1 MQSMLTTVRAA
12 SVLTSARMARDDG
25 RDGACGPVHKAR
37 SVSVGAQLRVRRLSL
52 ADLTPHD
59 LQAWTALEARAAEP
73 NAYLSPHFVLP
84 ALRHL
89 DPQLKPV
96 LLAVEREGHTGTELI
111 ALGVFASV
119 AGSRL
124 CPLPQLVGYLSRHS
138 YLGGL
143 LVDREHL
150 EVAVGAF
157 FDHLRAGLF
166 GWQVLILPKV
176 QSDGLVAQALY
187 ARAAE
192 HGLHAHRAGVQERAV
207 LLPAAAGQD
216 ALRQA
221 LGKRY
226 NEVERCKRRLSE
238 FGDVSWQCLREQV
251 SEAAIENFLQLEH
264 QGWKA
269 EVGSSLRATPAD
281 EAFFKEAVAGFGTES
296 RALFTEL
303 RVGDKPIASTS
314 NFISG
319 GVGFAFKV
327 GWEAELRKYGPGL
340 LNEAEFMRAAPQVC
354 ADLDWFDSGA
364 APDSFINKLWT
375 ARRELATLVV
385 PLTRLGEIGLHASA
399 SLRRAVRRLRKPVD
413 DTAESAQSVA
423 SAQTAEH

>member
-1 MQSMLTTVRAA
+1 M
-12 SVLTSARMARDDG
+12 TSARRAHDAG
-25 RDGACGPVHKAR
+25 HEGACGPVPVHKAR
-37 SVSVGAQLRVRRLSL
+37 PVSAGAQVRVRRFGV
-52 ADLTPHD
+52 ADLTARD

-89 DPQLKPV
+89 DPEVKPV
-96 LLAVEREGHTGTELI
+96 LLAVEREGVGGNELI
-111 ALGVFASV
+111 ALGVFTSM

-124 CPLPQLVGYLSRHS
+124 CPMPQLVGYLSRHS

-150 EVAVGAF
+150 DVAVGAF
-157 FDHLRAGLF
+157 FDHLHAGLF

-176 QSDGLVAQALY
+176 QSDGLVAQAFYTY
-187 ARAAE
+187 AFG

-207 LLPAAAGQD
+207 LLPAAAGQE
-216 ALRQA
+216 ALRQV

-238 FGDVSWQCLREQV
+238 FGDVDWQCLRERV
-251 SEAAIENFLQLEH
+251 SDVAIENFLQLEH

-281 EAFFKEAVAGFGTES
+281 EAFFKETVARFGSES

-340 LNEAEFMRAAPQVC
+340 LNEVEFMRAAPQVC
-354 ADLDWFDSGA
+354 ADLGWFDSGA
-364 APDSFINKLWT
+364 APDSFINRLWT

-385 PLTRLGEIGLHASA
+385 PLTRLGEIGLNASA
-399 SLRRAVRRLRKPVD
+399 SLRRAVRRLRKPVEE
-413 DTAESAQSVA
+413 TVESTQDMA
-423 SAQTAEH
+423 SSQTAEHSNYTHSR